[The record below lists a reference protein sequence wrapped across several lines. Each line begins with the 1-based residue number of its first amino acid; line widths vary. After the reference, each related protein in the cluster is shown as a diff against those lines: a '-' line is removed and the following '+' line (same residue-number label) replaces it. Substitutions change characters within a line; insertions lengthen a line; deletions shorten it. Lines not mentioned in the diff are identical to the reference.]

1 MDKKCLKCRWFKME
15 DIHSGICRRIKGK
28 DAPRPAV
35 QATDTCDHWQDAGQ
49 QYHIRMGWIKGQKKK
64 E

>member
-1 MDKKCLKCRWFKME
+1 MASECLRCRWFKMD
-15 DIHSGICRRIKGK
+15 DINSGLCRRVKGE
-28 DAPRPAV
+28 DAPRPVV
-35 QATDTCDHWQDAGQ
+35 QSGDTCADWQDAGQ